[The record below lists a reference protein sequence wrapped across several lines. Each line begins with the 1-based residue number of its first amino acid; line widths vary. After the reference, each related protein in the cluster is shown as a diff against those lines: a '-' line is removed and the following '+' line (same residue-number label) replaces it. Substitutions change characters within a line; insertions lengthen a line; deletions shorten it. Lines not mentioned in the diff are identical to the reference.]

1 MTNGRQESATSNEMS
16 DFASDCNQ
24 WGRYNV
30 HYLEP
35 DGEPERTNGSGSS
48 INVATAS
55 PAPAGGNAIDHKS
68 LRSKPS
74 NGAGL
79 VATTSGPPRSIKRH
93 GSDAGTR
100 SKGVKNRNRV
110 SRRQS
115 EGPAGPMAARCKL
128 QQSSAMQ
135 QCGDAGA
142 IRLGSSASC
151 LEPCLRLSIIHRHE
165 NDLRKKRV
173 AFSDAPAVVW
183 NDPPVIL
190 FSASTAGNNSGRHPA
205 THSSALASYHRR
217 HSYPTNSLLA
227 AGNNADGDACP
238 AALKDGHSEEYQQQ
252 DQGEE
257 VLTPKERRRRK
268 VVMAVVC
275 TTFILLM
282 ASALFV
288 LISLF
293 HASAID
299 EAVRKENE
307 LQTFTSVS
315 SNGDMIQINGT
326 ASSNVFSPQQTGQLG
341 TILNSTTTAATPG
354 IIAILAASNSSTM
367 T

>member
-1 MTNGRQESATSNEMS
+1 MTASRAYAISSLAKKIVSFGVIKRNKTVDSAATLMTDEKETGTNREMS

-35 DGEPERTNGSGSS
+35 DGEQRTAGSGNN
-48 INVATAS
+48 INVTHPCS
-55 PAPAGGNAIDHKS
+55 PGGNSDNKNQP
-68 LRSKPS
+68 LRSKMPS
-74 NGAGL
+74 ANETGGA
-79 VATTSGPPRSIKRH
+79 RSIKRH

-100 SKGVKNRNRV
+100 NKSMKNRNRV

-115 EGPAGPMAARCKL
+115 EGPAGAMAARCKQHSSSG
-128 QQSSAMQ
+128 QQD
-135 QCGDAGA
+135 GL
-142 IRLGSSASC
+142 RLGSSTSC

-165 NDLRKKRV
+165 SDLRKKRV

-190 FSASTAGNNSGRHPA
+190 FSAGNNNGRHPA
-205 THSSALASYHRR
+205 PHSSALASNRR
-217 HSYPTNSLLA
+217 HSYPSNSLLA
-227 AGNNADGDACP
+227 GGNNAEGSAGP
-238 AALKDGHSEEYQQQ
+238 ATLKDGRAEEYQE
-252 DQGEE
+252 QGEE
-257 VLTPKERRRRK
+257 ILTPKERRRKK

-299 EAVRKENE
+299 EAG
-307 LQTFTSVS
+307 TFIVFYTPPSNFLSVE
-315 SNGDMIQINGT
+315 
-326 ASSNVFSPQQTGQLG
+326 
-341 TILNSTTTAATPG
+341 
-354 IIAILAASNSSTM
+354 
-367 T
+367 